1 MLEYV
6 TVFCAS
12 SNKVKQ
18 VYYQTAYNLGVILA
32 KNKKTIIYGGGK
44 IGLMGK
50 LAEGALSENG
60 QIIGIIPK
68 FMQKFEL
75 GHNGITKLIEV
86 DSMHEREEMMIKKGD
101 CIIALPGGC
110 GTFEELL
117 QAITWKRLKII
128 VSPIIIVNIE
138 NYYSH
143 LIQQLNLAV
152 DENFMRPEH
161 RKLWD
166 VANSVE
172 ETYDLI
178 RYYDA
183 NPNVLR
189 LFDIQPNVT

>member
-128 VSPIIIVNIE
+128 VSPVIIVNIE